1 MSREGKRQL
10 REGRARAQRRGWAA
24 GVGTGQSLAAGAGV
38 VVKKWGNKE
47 LRDREVQLERCS
59 RGHRDCF
66 VAWDWGEPWIKWS
79 LL

>member
-1 MSREGKRQL
+1 M
-10 REGRARAQRRGWAA
+10 
-24 GVGTGQSLAAGAGV
+24 AAGAGV